1 MLHKYHILFAGSAA
15 DGRLDCFHFL
25 AIVDGAAMSILIQ
38 APVWLYFHFAW
49 VYAVK
54 EKTTG
59 LRRCHSCSKP
69 MIPNLDLIPDLI
81 AISASPGNIIPIN
94 QPGIFWSPWPLC
106 PPQKKEE
113 EICRIKTF
121 PFSSPQERSS
131 SPKIVLSCPTLL
143 PIETFHLYKRL
154 ERPSSC

>member
-1 MLHKYHILFAGSAA
+1 MMLHKYHILFAGSAA

-25 AIVDGAAMSILIQ
+25 AVVDGAAMSILIQ

-81 AISASPGNIIPIN
+81 AISASPGNITQSTSLEFSGHLGLSVPHKR
-94 QPGIFWSPWPLC
+94 
-106 PPQKKEE
+106 KK
-113 EICRIKTF
+113 RK
-121 PFSSPQERSS
+121 SAG
-131 SPKIVLSCPTLL
+131 
-143 PIETFHLYKRL
+143 
-154 ERPSSC
+154 